1 MIGLGL
7 IGFQNALNFL
17 VLEEAEGSP
26 LKQKLSG
33 KYLQHDSR

>member
-1 MIGLGL
+1 M
-7 IGFQNALNFL
+7 GFQNALNFL
-17 VLEEAEGSP
+17 GVEEAEESP